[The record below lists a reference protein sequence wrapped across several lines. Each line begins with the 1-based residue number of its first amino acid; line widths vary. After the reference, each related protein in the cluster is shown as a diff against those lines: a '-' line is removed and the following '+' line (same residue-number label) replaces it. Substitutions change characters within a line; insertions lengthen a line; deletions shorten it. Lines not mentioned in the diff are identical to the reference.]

1 MSRHYHDGERTV
13 AKDCIANKYDTL
25 DNHTIHITEIPG
37 LKQFTFKN
45 LL

>member
-1 MSRHYHDGERTV
+1 MMVRELLQKIVLQT
-13 AKDCIANKYDTL
+13 NMTL
-25 DNHTIHITEIPG
+25 WTITLYIIITEIPG